1 MMNRISLFRSQKTP
15 TFCGSFSFDFLSEI
29 LECGYM
35 KKYFLFLIFTYFTMS
50 TFSLAASSPVVQ
62 VISYKE
68 PLGMYFSLQG
78 WGSGSVI
85 DNAGHILTNNHVVD
99 DGF

>member
-1 MMNRISLFRSQKTP
+1 MWE
-15 TFCGSFSFDFLSEI
+15 FSFDFLSET

-35 KKYFLFLIFTYFTMS
+35 KKYFFFLVSAYFVLN

-62 VISYKE
+62 IISYKE

-85 DNAGHILTNNHVVD
+85 DNVGHIITNNHVVD
-99 DGF
+99 D